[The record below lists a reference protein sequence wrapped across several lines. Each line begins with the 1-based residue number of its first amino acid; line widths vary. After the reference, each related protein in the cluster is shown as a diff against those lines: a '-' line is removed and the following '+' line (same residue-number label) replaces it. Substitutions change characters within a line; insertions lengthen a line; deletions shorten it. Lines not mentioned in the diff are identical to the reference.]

1 MVQYI
6 RFLRTPQSNVGKKT
20 VDISAV
26 VALTTDLGDAF
37 FGEDVELLVN
47 VIEANSPH
55 AVLCSQPIQ
64 WQASSRALKFSVH
77 CPGKYLSRP
86 VRLHVTTKDTETA
99 SQLLE
104 IPKIVDVWSD
114 VFPLSN
120 QQRTEPIVE
129 RRIALSNKSVV
140 RMWEETGDSIARH
153 IWDASLGFLVYFA
166 QALSTSPVEGMS
178 MVAALFKSSKVRRLR
193 VLELGAG
200 CGIVGIALAQL
211 VKCDLLLTDLEDAQE
226 ILASNVRCAAPV
238 AGSTVRSEVMDWA
251 SSLDDSSNANYDL
264 ILVSD
269 CIYNPDSSLHLVE
282 TLRQLATRT
291 PATLILV
298 GFKRRHTE
306 DDLFFT
312 RMHQANFDT
321 LETLQ
326 IPLPYIDTDQD
337 VDIPTAEFFTYK
349 MRFPPQDQQ

>member
-6 RFLRTPQSNVGKKT
+6 RFLRTPQSDVGKKT
-20 VDISAV
+20 IDVSAV
-26 VALTTDLGDAF
+26 VAVTTDLGDAF
-37 FGEDVELLVN
+37 FSEDVELLADV
-47 VIEANSPH
+47 VEANPPH
-55 AVLCSQPIQ
+55 GVLYSQTIK
-64 WQASSRALKFSVH
+64 WQASSRALKFAVH

-86 VRLHVTTKDTETA
+86 VRLHVTTTETETA
-99 SQLLE
+99 SQALE
-104 IPKIVDVWSD
+104 IPKILDVWSC
-114 VFPLSN
+114 VFLLSDK
-120 QQRTEPIVE
+120 QRTDPIVE
-129 RRIALSNKSVV
+129 RRIALSNRSMV

-166 QALSTSPVEGMS
+166 HALSTSPIDGMS
-178 MVAALFKSSKVRRLR
+178 LLVSLFKSSKVRRLR

-200 CGIVGIALAQL
+200 CGIVGVALAQL

-226 ILASNVRCAAPV
+226 ILASNIRCAAPV
-238 AGSTVRSEVMDWA
+238 AGSTVRSEVLDWA

-291 PATLILV
+291 PETVILV

-306 DDLFFT
+306 DDLFFA
-312 RMHQANFDT
+312 RMRTANFDV
-321 LETLQ
+321 LETLK

-337 VDIPTAEFFTYK
+337 VDRPTTEFFTYK
-349 MRFPPQDQQ
+349 MDTQSQNDS

>member
-6 RFLRTPQSNVGKKT
+6 RFLRTPQSDVGKKT
-20 VDISAV
+20 IDVSAV
-26 VALTTDLGDAF
+26 VAVTTDLGDAF
-37 FGEDVELLVN
+37 FSEDVKLLADV
-47 VIEANSPH
+47 VEANSPH
-55 AVLCSQPIQ
+55 GVLYSQTIK
-64 WQASSRALKFSVH
+64 WQASSRALKFAVH

-86 VRLHVTTKDTETA
+86 VRLHVTTTETETA
-99 SQLLE
+99 SQALE
-104 IPKIVDVWSD
+104 IPKILDVWSC
-114 VFPLSN
+114 VFLLSDK
-120 QQRTEPIVE
+120 QRTDPIVE
-129 RRIALSNKSVV
+129 RRIALSNRSVV

-166 QALSTSPVEGMS
+166 HALSTSPIDGMS
-178 MVAALFKSSKVRRLR
+178 LLVSLFKSSK
-193 VLELGAG
+193 
-200 CGIVGIALAQL
+200 L

-226 ILASNVRCAAPV
+226 ILASNIRCAAPV
-238 AGSTVRSEVMDWA
+238 AGSTVRSEVLDWA

-291 PATLILV
+291 PETVILV

-306 DDLFFT
+306 DDLFFA
-312 RMHQANFDT
+312 RMRTANFDV
-321 LETLQ
+321 LETLK

-337 VDIPTAEFFTYK
+337 VDRPTAEFFTYK
-349 MRFPPQDQQ
+349 MDTQPQNDS

>member
-6 RFLRTPQSNVGKKT
+6 RFLRTPRSDVGKKT

-26 VALTTDLGDAF
+26 VAVTTDLGDAF
-37 FGEDVELLVN
+37 FGEDVELLAN
-47 VIEANSPH
+47 VVEANHPNGI
-55 AVLCSQPIQ
+55 LCSQAIQ
-64 WQASSRALKFSVH
+64 WQASSRALKFAVH
-77 CPGKYLSRP
+77 CPGKYISRP
-86 VRLHVTTKDTETA
+86 VRLHVTTKETETA
-99 SQLLE
+99 SQSLE
-104 IPKIVDVWSD
+104 IPKILDVWSC
-114 VFPLSN
+114 VFLLSN
-120 QQRTEPIVE
+120 KQRTDPIVE
-129 RRIALSNKSVV
+129 RRIVLSNRSVV

-153 IWDASLGFLVYFA
+153 IWDASLGFLAYFA
-166 QALSTSPVEGMS
+166 QALSTSPVDGMS
-178 MVAALFKSSKVRRLR
+178 MLAALFKSSKVRRLR

-226 ILASNVRCAAPV
+226 ILASNIRCAAPM
-238 AGSTVRSEVMDWA
+238 AGSTVRSEVLDWA

-282 TLRQLATRT
+282 TLRQLAART
-291 PATLILV
+291 PETLILV

-306 DDLFFT
+306 DDLFFA
-312 RMHQANFDT
+312 RMRKANFDT
-321 LETLQ
+321 VETLT

-337 VDIPTAEFFTYK
+337 VDKPAAEFFTYK
-349 MRFPPQDQQ
+349 IRCASQNHN